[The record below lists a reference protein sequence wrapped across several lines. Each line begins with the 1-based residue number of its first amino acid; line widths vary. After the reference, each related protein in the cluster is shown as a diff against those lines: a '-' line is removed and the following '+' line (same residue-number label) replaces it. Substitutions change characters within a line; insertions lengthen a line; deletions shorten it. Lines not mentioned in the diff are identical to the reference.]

1 MKLDHVTFTGPA
13 IDDHDLLDKLP
24 KALAGVLR
32 ETNGFIQYHGGLHVR
47 GACHAPAWHSLRDAW
62 IGDDAFHQHYPEMTP
77 EDIPFGEDSLGDQFF
92 LREGIVWRLFA
103 ETGEIESLEMNFS
116 QFMESVQKDP
126 IEELALQPLMQFQE
140 DGGDLEPGQ
149 LLAAFPPYC
158 TEEAEEGVTLAAI
171 PSAERHSFLAEFAAK
186 IRDLPD
192 GERINFKFTD

>member
-24 KALAGVLR
+24 KALAGVLQQ
-32 ETNGFIQYHGGLHVR
+32 TNGFIQYHGGLHVR
-47 GACHAPAWHSLRDAW
+47 GACHAPAWHALRDAW
-62 IGDDAFHQHYPEMTP
+62 IGDDAFHRHYPEMTAD
-77 EDIPFGEDSLGDQFF
+77 DIPFGEDSLGDQFF

-116 QFMESVQKDP
+116 QFMASVQNDP

-140 DGGDLEPGQ
+140 DGGNLEPGQ
-149 LLAAFPPYC
+149 LLAAHPPFC
-158 TEEAEEGVTLAAI
+158 TEKAEDGVTVSAV
-171 PSAERHSFLAEFAAK
+171 PSAERHRFLAEFAAK

-192 GERINFKFTD
+192 GEQVDIDVGD